1 MIFLADFTVFRP
13 DPGLVI
19 WSTIIFGTFILII
32 GKFAFKPI
40 VSALKKREHDIQNAL
55 DAAKI
60 ARAEMENLKEENEEL
75 LAQAR
80 EERTQILKEAKEA
93 RDYMISEAKKKAK
106 EEAAIIVRN
115 ARNDIES
122 QKSAAIKELKMEVGN
137 MALEVA
143 SKIIREKLNSD
154 EAQKEY
160 VKKLV
165 DEIGMN

>member
-1 MIFLADFTVFRP
+1 MIKP
-13 DPGLVI
+13 DPGLVF
-19 WSTIIFGTFILII
+19 WTTIIFATFWII
-32 GKFAFKPI
+32 VGKFAFKPI
-40 VSALKKREHDIQNAL
+40 VAALRKREDDIQNAL

-60 ARAEMENLKEENEEL
+60 ARTEMENLKEENEEL

-93 RDYMISEAKKKAK
+93 REYMISEAKKKAK